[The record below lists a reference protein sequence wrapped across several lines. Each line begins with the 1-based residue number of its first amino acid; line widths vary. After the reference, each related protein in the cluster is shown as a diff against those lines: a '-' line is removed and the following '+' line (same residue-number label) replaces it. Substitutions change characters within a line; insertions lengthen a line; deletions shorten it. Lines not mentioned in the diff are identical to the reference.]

1 MKIKAI
7 VLAAGKGTRLQTEG
21 ITLPKVMRLAAGKPL
36 LAYVLDALSFLPR
49 EDTIL
54 VVGYH
59 REDVQAAYPDYPSV
73 LQDEQ
78 LGTGHAVQCAAS
90 ALEGFAGSVLVCC
103 GDMPLMKKETY
114 QSLCRAHQ
122 DEGNACTILSGVSE
136 EELPYGRVI
145 RGADGGFARIVEEKD
160 CTPEE
165 KRVRELNAGVYLFR
179 APELFEALGHLRC
192 DNAQGEYYL
201 TDVPAWL
208 LEHGGKVGVCPT
220 CAPEEMLGVN
230 TPAQL
235 EQVEQAVLRRKSE
248 GPLQNGSSHGNL
260 KIPDEC
266 L

>member
-1 MKIKAI
+1 MQIKAV

-21 ITLPKVMRLAAGKPL
+21 ITLPKVMRQAAGRPL
-36 LAYVLDALSFLPR
+36 LSYVLDALSFLPK
-49 EDTIL
+49 EDIIL
-54 VVGYH
+54 VVGYR
-59 REDVQAAYPDYPSV
+59 REDVEAAYPDYPSA
-73 LQDEQ
+73 LQAEQ

-90 ALEGFAGSVLVCC
+90 ELEGFAGSVLVCC

-114 QSLCRAHQ
+114 ESLCQTHEM
-122 DEGNACTILSGVSE
+122 DGNACTILSGVSE

-145 RGADGGFARIVEEKD
+145 READGAFARIVEDKD

-165 KRVRELNAGVYLFR
+165 KAVRELNAGVYLFR

-220 CAPEEMLGVN
+220 CTPEEMLGVN

-235 EQVEQAVLRRKSE
+235 EQVERTILQRRGKR
-248 GPLQNGSSHGNL
+248 
-260 KIPDEC
+260 
-266 L
+266 

>member
-1 MKIKAI
+1 MQMKAV

-21 ITLPKVMRLAAGKPL
+21 ITLPKVMREAAGQPL
-36 LAYVLDALSFLPR
+36 LAYVLDALSFLPK
-49 EDTIL
+49 EDIIL
-54 VVGYH
+54 VVGYR
-59 REDVQAAYPDYPSV
+59 REDVEAAYPDYPAA
-73 LQDEQ
+73 LQAEQ

-90 ALEGFAGSVLVCC
+90 ELDGFNGSVLVCC

-114 QSLCRAHQ
+114 ESLCRTH
-122 DEGNACTILSGVSE
+122 EENGNVCTILSGISE

-145 RGADGGFARIVEEKD
+145 RGADGAFARIVEDKD

-165 KRVRELNAGVYLFR
+165 KAVRELNAGVYLFR

-208 LEHGGKVGVCPT
+208 LERGGKVGVCPT
-220 CAPEEMLGVN
+220 CTPEEMLGVN

-235 EQVEQAVLRRKSE
+235 EQVERTILQRR
-248 GPLQNGSSHGNL
+248 
-260 KIPDEC
+260 EC
-266 L
+266 Q

>member
-1 MKIKAI
+1 MQIKAV

-21 ITLPKVMRLAAGKPL
+21 ITLPKVMRLAAGRPL
-36 LAYVLDALSFLPR
+36 LSYVLDALSFLPR

-54 VVGYH
+54 VVGYR
-59 REDVQAAYPDYPSV
+59 REAVQAAFPDYPAA
-73 LQDEQ
+73 LQTEQ

-90 ALEGFAGSVLVCC
+90 ALEGFTGSVLVCC

-114 QSLCRAHQ
+114 ESLCRTHA
-122 DEGNACTILSGVSE
+122 DEGNTCTILSGISQ

-145 RGADGGFARIVEEKD
+145 RGADGTFARIVEDKD
-160 CTPEE
+160 CTPAE
-165 KRVRELNAGVYLFR
+165 KAVRELNAGVYLFR

-208 LEHGGKVGVCPT
+208 LAHGGKVGVCPT
-220 CAPEEMLGVN
+220 CTPGEMLGVN

-235 EQVEQAVLRRKSE
+235 EQVERTILGR
-248 GPLQNGSSHGNL
+248 
-260 KIPDEC
+260 
-266 L
+266 